1 MRNNVTFESLQ
12 KVLPK
17 LKKFIESNGMDA
29 EVVEEAEI
37 QIKYKGYIE
46 RGKNSLRKSCTASK
60 ISLFRRISISTR
72 SIR

>member
-46 RGKNSLRKSCTASK
+46 RENSLRKSCTVSK

>member
-46 RGKNSLRKSCTASK
+46 REKFIAEKLHRSK
-60 ISLFRRISISTR
+60 ISLFRRISIFTR